1 MEKVVLL
8 IVLSVAMLGIFVF
21 LYNQGFMISKAISAV
36 SFVGSAKGNSAKV
49 TSCTGYIKR
58 VIRFKADGTYTF
70 ALDAE
75 LSKGEMS
82 VEILDS
88 TKQKIM
94 QLNCS
99 NQEASITVEKNR
111 KYYLLINFKSAT
123 GRYVIVQE

>member
-1 MEKVVLL
+1 MEKVVML

-36 SFVGSAKGNSAKV
+36 AFVGSAKGNSAKV

-75 LSKGEMS
+75 LSKGDMS